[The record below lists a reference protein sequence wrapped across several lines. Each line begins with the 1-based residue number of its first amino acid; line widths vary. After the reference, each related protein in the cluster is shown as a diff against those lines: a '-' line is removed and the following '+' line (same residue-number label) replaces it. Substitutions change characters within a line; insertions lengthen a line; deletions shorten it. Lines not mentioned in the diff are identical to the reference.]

1 MNKQPSDRADTSAK
15 AADDEQLRKDLDELL
30 QRVDSLPTIDLQ
42 PEDEILG
49 YDSNGIPASNVPCPE
64 S

>member
-1 MNKQPSDRADTSAK
+1 MNKQPSDEADPSAK

-30 QRVDSLPTIDLQ
+30 QRVDSLPTLDLR

-49 YDSNGIPASNVPCPE
+49 YDANGIPA
-64 S
+64 

>member
-1 MNKQPSDRADTSAK
+1 MNKQPSDETDTSAK
-15 AADDEQLRKDLDELL
+15 ATDDEQLRKDLDELL

-49 YDSNGIPASNVPCPE
+49 YDSNGIPT
-64 S
+64 